1 MAADNP
7 VNYFVEGASW
17 ISVQTTTS
25 YPKHTG
31 WFYRSWLGETAEV
44 GGYEAL
50 PLWVEDLSDDKGPC
64 LSTYVRHDAGK
75 VYFLSED
82 EPQEWKLMYDFTLQ
96 PGEETEICDFLGN
109 VSWFSGNVRCM
120 KVYPLETNPELQVIE
135 LAFCDELEEIAA
147 NGKND
152 EWDYSAIR
160 WIVGMGNMG
169 GPEENLYFNGIAG
182 GGCLL
187 GEFTVGDNVIYR
199 HPEFTGVPEV
209 KEPVNYFVEGAS
221 WISHSTSSSY
231 PVSPK
236 WFSKAWTG
244 EAVEI
249 AGYEA
254 LPLLTGGVSA
264 SADDDSCL
272 STYVRH
278 ENGKVYFLSDDE
290 PQEWKLMYDFTLQ
303 PGDEADIEEYNQSAL
318 GYGGRVRCMDVYPL
332 PSDPDLQVMELAFC
346 EELKDIE
353 EAGEEGERVY
363 SIIRWIA
370 GVGNTGGPLQNLYN
384 EGIIGYGYQLDELTV
399 GENLIYR
406 HPEYTAVYKVADIE
420 KMEIR
425 VSKGEIAVIGSEDA
439 AVSVYRADG
448 VRCNAGQGR
457 FSSLA
462 PGIYIVKVNGES
474 RRIMVP

>member
-1 MAADNP
+1 MKRIVITLAIIIAGLGTHEGNAMAADNP

-64 LSTYVRHDAGK
+64 LSTYVRHDA
-75 VYFLSED
+75 
-82 EPQEWKLMYDFTLQ
+82 
-96 PGEETEICDFLGN
+96 
-109 VSWFSGNVRCM
+109 
-120 KVYPLETNPELQVIE
+120 
-135 LAFCDELEEIAA
+135 
-147 NGKND
+147 
-152 EWDYSAIR
+152 
-160 WIVGMGNMG
+160 
-169 GPEENLYFNGIAG
+169 
-182 GGCLL
+182 
-187 GEFTVGDNVIYR
+187 
-199 HPEFTGVPEV
+199 
-209 KEPVNYFVEGAS
+209 
-221 WISHSTSSSY
+221 
-231 PVSPK
+231 
-236 WFSKAWTG
+236 
-244 EAVEI
+244 
-249 AGYEA
+249 
-254 LPLLTGGVSA
+254 
-264 SADDDSCL
+264 
-272 STYVRH
+272 
-278 ENGKVYFLSDDE
+278 GKVYFLSDDE